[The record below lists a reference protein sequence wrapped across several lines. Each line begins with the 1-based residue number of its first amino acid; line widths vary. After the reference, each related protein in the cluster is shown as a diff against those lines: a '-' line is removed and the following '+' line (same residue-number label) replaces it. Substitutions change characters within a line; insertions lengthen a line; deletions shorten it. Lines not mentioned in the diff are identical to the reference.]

1 MEAIIKEVYESN
13 FGTAY
18 ETYKEAVKKDNS
30 IRLQDVKDYLS
41 KRDDIQV
48 KYKPKSYNSFV
59 SPGANFEYEIDIMD
73 IEAKGSTSDTRYG
86 LVAIDNFTKI
96 AEVIPIKN
104 RTPESI
110 IAGLKKIIA
119 EMGKPKQLYSDEES
133 SVKSAKMVEFLNR
146 TEIKSVQTS
155 THAHTVERFIRTFK
169 DNLYRRLDALKQ
181 TKKDWYRHIGPIIE
195 KYNSTEHS
203 TIQIKPKEAG
213 EKRNHLWVN
222 WHLQNNAKR
231 NRKYPD
237 IKPGDMVRVHIKP
250 KIGTKAHEPKWS
262 STRHKVIR
270 IDGNSYLIDYLPK
283 KKLFL
288 RHELLK
294 V

>member
-18 ETYKEAVKKDNS
+18 ETYKEAVKKDAS

-73 IEAKGSTSDTRYG
+73 IEAKNSTSDTRYG

-181 TKKDWYRHIGPIIE
+181 DKKRLVQTYR
-195 KYNSTEHS
+195 
-203 TIQIKPKEAG
+203 
-213 EKRNHLWVN
+213 
-222 WHLQNNAKR
+222 
-231 NRKYPD
+231 
-237 IKPGDMVRVHIKP
+237 
-250 KIGTKAHEPKWS
+250 
-262 STRHKVIR
+262 
-270 IDGNSYLIDYLPK
+270 
-283 KKLFL
+283 
-288 RHELLK
+288 
-294 V
+294 

>member
-1 MEAIIKEVYESN
+1 MEEIIKEVYESN

-18 ETYKEAVKKDNS
+18 ETYKEAVKKDAS

-73 IEAKGSTSDTRYG
+73 IEAKNSTSDTRYG

-181 TKKDWYRHIGPIIE
+181 DKKDWYRHIGNIIK

-203 TIQIKPKEAG
+203 TIQIKPNEAG
-213 EKRNHLWVN
+213 EKRNHLWVS

-237 IKPGDMVRVHIKP
+237 IKPGDMVRVQIKP